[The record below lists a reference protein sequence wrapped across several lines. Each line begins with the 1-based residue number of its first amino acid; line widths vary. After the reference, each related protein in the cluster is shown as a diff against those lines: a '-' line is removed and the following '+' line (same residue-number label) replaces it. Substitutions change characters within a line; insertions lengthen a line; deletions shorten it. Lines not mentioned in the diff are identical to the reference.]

1 MNQVHTLITAAA
13 LVFAASAHAHD
24 CSGGKDGGM
33 DATGNECNQPVSIVA
48 AAQTPA
54 KSVAPRPTTA
64 AARRATTSIRPPNR
78 SDRVVLVT
86 TPQGR

>member
-1 MNQVHTLITAAA
+1 MNQLHTLITAAA
-13 LVFAASAHAHD
+13 LVLAASAHAQD

-33 DATGNECNQPVSIVA
+33 DATGNECNQPAPIVP

-54 KSVAPRPTTA
+54 KSVAARPTTA
-64 AARRATTSIRPPNR
+64 AARPATTSIRTPSK
-78 SDRVVLVT
+78 SDRLARVT